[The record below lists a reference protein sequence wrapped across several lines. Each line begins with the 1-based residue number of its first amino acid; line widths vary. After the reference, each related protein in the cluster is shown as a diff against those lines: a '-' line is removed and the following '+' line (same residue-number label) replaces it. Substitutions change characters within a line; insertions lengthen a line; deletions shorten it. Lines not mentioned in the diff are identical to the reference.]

1 MPYGAII
8 FPIVAHGIITNH
20 QDFAGTVKQLWTM
33 IITVPLPWLVLCGEV
48 DNVAKKV
55 SFIKE
60 YSNVRMV

>member
-33 IITVPLPWLVLCGEV
+33 IITVPLPCQVMFGEA

-55 SFIKE
+55 SLIKN
-60 YSNVRMV
+60 SNVKSE